1 MGDSHLMISA
11 STDLAQTKQWHSDI
25 YVPINLG
32 AEQTGT
38 LIKPAPCLTI
48 SGLAYKEFGILQV

>member
-1 MGDSHLMISA
+1 MISA
-11 STDLAQTKQWHSDI
+11 STGLAQTKQWHSDI

-48 SGLAYKEFGILQV
+48 SGLAYKELGVLQV

>member
-1 MGDSHLMISA
+1 MGDSHLTISVSA
-11 STDLAQTKQWHSDI
+11 DLAQTKQRHSDI
-25 YVPINLG
+25 YVLINLG

-48 SGLAYKEFGILQV
+48 SGLAYKEFGTLQV